1 MSHDTWAHRMIVP
14 AVRPLARTSVTPNQ
28 LTAVRLAMGIA
39 AAGAFAAGGPAWTH
53 LGGGLWIASMLFDR
67 ADGILARLTGKFSDW
82 GHRFDLISDF
92 ASTVLLFV
100 GIGVGLGAGTFGP
113 WAPAMGVAAG
123 LSVGIIFALVFRIEA
138 LLPAGRSA
146 VPSAGGFDADD
157 VLFAVAPIAWL
168 GWLEPFL
175 AVAAVGAPI
184 AALIAAVIWLRLR
197 RRPREGG
204 GQRSNTVVG
213 SE

>member
-1 MSHDTWAHRMIVP
+1 VSHDTWAHRLIVP
-14 AVRPLARTSVTPNQ
+14 AVRPLTHTAVTPNQ
-28 LTAVRLAMGIA
+28 LTAVRLALGVA

-67 ADGILARLTGKFSDW
+67 ADGILARLTGQHSDW
-82 GHRFDLISDF
+82 GHKFDLASDF

-100 GIGVGLGAGTFGP
+100 GIGAGLGAGTLGA

-123 LSVGIIFALVFRIEA
+123 LAIALIFALVYRIEG
-138 LLPAGRSA
+138 LLPADRSA

-157 VLFAVAPIAWL
+157 VLLAVGPIAWL
-168 GWLEPFL
+168 GWLQPFL
-175 AVAAVGAPI
+175 VVAAVGAPL
-184 AALIAAVIWLRLR
+184 AALIAAAIWLRLR
-197 RRPREGG
+197 
-204 GQRSNTVVG
+204 QRSNTVVG